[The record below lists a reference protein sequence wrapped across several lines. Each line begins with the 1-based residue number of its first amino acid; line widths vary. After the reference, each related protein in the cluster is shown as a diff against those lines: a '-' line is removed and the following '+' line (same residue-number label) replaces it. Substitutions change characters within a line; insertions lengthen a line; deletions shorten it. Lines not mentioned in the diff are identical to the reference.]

1 VVPAVTE
8 RPDERCWDPVET
20 WPGERLREFQTS
32 ALRRQLAYVGA
43 RSDYYRGRW
52 RDLGFEPGDVRE
64 LDDLAALP
72 VVGKDDYAAA
82 LADAP
87 PWGSFVAADPADV
100 RRVHF
105 SSGTTGQP
113 TPVCWTQPDLDRWA
127 DLWARMAYSQG
138 VRAADV
144 HQCLFGYA
152 WFVGGLGGTAGMA
165 RIGATVI
172 PAGSGDTDRQLDA
185 IARYGTTSVSGTPS
199 FVLHLAD
206 VAASQGRPLR
216 DSRVR
221 HVQVGGEPG
230 AGIPATRRVIEQQWG
245 ARCFDGYGSL
255 EFQPIAWEC
264 SEQLGGH
271 LAEDAIYAEVVAPDT
286 RQPVPDGTPGVLVL
300 THLDKQACPLV
311 RWWTGDVVVRD
322 RTACACGRTH
332 ARLAGG
338 VLGRQDDMLV
348 VRGVNVFP
356 GAVEQLVRRARQAA
370 GEYQIVL
377 SDEVT
382 DPVTG
387 YLTAIGLRVETT
399 ATDTGRFAREL
410 AGAVRAQLGVRCI
423 VTPVPAGTLPRSTHK
438 SRRVVREGA
447 KRKDAT

>member
-1 VVPAVTE
+1 VTAQ
-8 RPDERCWDPVET
+8 PDGRYWDPVET
-20 WPGERLREFQTS
+20 WPAERLREFQAS
-32 ALRRQLAYVGA
+32 ALRRQLAYVGMH
-43 RSDYYRGRW
+43 SEYYRGRW
-52 RDLGFEPGDVRE
+52 RDLGFEPGDVHD

-72 VVGKDDYAAA
+72 AVGKDDYVMA
-82 LADAP
+82 LASAP
-87 PWGSFVAADPADV
+87 PWGAFAAAGQADV

-105 SSGTTGQP
+105 SSGTTGRP
-113 TPVCWTQPDLDRWA
+113 APVCWTQPDLDRWA

-138 VRAADV
+138 VRAGDV
-144 HQCLFGYA
+144 HQCLFGYP

-172 PAGSGDTDRQLDA
+172 PAGSGDTDRQLDT

-206 VAASQGRPLR
+206 VAAGQGRPLR
-216 DSRVR
+216 DSTVR

-230 AGIPATRRVIEQQWG
+230 AGVPATRRAIEEQWG
-245 ARCFDGYGSL
+245 ARCYDGYGSL

-264 SEQLGGH
+264 AEQAGGH
-271 LAEDAIYAEVVAPDT
+271 LAEDALYAEVLDSDT
-286 RQPVPDGTPGVLVL
+286 RQPVPDGTAGVLVL

-322 RTACACGRTH
+322 RSTCACGRTH

-348 VRGVNVFP
+348 IRGVNVFP
-356 GAVEQLVRRARQAA
+356 SAVEELVRRAPQAA

-377 SDEVT
+377 SPEVT

-387 YLTAIGLRVETT
+387 YLTAIELRVETT
-399 ATDTGRFAREL
+399 ATDFGQFAREL
-410 AGAVRAQLGVRCI
+410 ADAARAQLGVRCL
-423 VTPVPAGTLPRSTHK
+423 VTPLPAGTLPRSTHK
-438 SRRVVREGA
+438 SRRVVREDA
-447 KRKDAT
+447 ERKGV

>member
-1 VVPAVTE
+1 MTA
-8 RPDERCWDPVET
+8 RPDGRYWDPVET
-20 WPGERLREFQTS
+20 WPAGRLREFQTS
-32 ALRRQLAYVGA
+32 ALRRQLGYVGA
-43 RSDYYRGRW
+43 HSEYYRARW
-52 RDLGFEPGDVRE
+52 HDLGFEPGDVRDP
-64 LDDLAALP
+64 DDLAALP
-72 VVGKDDYAAA
+72 AVGKDEYVAA

-87 PWGSFVAADPADV
+87 PWGAFVAANPADV

-105 SSGTTGQP
+105 SSGTTGRP

-138 VRAADV
+138 VRADDV

-172 PAGSGDTDRQLDA
+172 PAGSGDTDRQLDT
-185 IARYGTTSVSGTPS
+185 IAHYGTTSVSGTPS
-199 FVLHLAD
+199 FLLHLAD
-206 VAASQGRPLR
+206 VAAGQGRPLR
-216 DSRVR
+216 DARVR

-230 AGIPATRRVIEQQWG
+230 ACIPATRRAIEEQWG
-245 ARCFDGYGSL
+245 GRCFDGYGSL

-264 SEQLGGH
+264 AEQAGGH
-271 LAEDAIYAEVVAPDT
+271 LAEDEHYAEVVDPGT

-300 THLDKQACPLV
+300 THLGKQACPLV

-322 RTACACGRTH
+322 RGICACGRTH
-332 ARLAGG
+332 ARLVGG

-356 GAVEQLVRRARQAA
+356 SAVEQLVRRTPQAL

-377 SDEVT
+377 SPEVT

-387 YLTAIGLRVETT
+387 YLTAIGLRVETS
-399 ATDTGRFAREL
+399 AADTDSFARGL
-410 AGAVRAQLGVRCI
+410 ADAARAQLGVRCL
-423 VTPVPAGTLPRSTHK
+423 VTPVAAGTLPRSTHK
-438 SRRVVREGA
+438 SRRVVREDALRKGA
-447 KRKDAT
+447 T

>member
-1 VVPAVTE
+1 VVAAVTA
-8 RPDERCWDPVET
+8 RPDGRYWDPVET
-20 WPGERLREFQTS
+20 WPAGRLREFQAA

-43 RSDYYRGRW
+43 RSAYYRGRW

-64 LDDLAALP
+64 PGDLAALP
-72 VVGKDDYAAA
+72 VTGKDDYVAA
-82 LADAP
+82 LATAP
-87 PWGSFVAADPADV
+87 PWGALAAADPADV

-105 SSGTTGQP
+105 SSGTTGEP

-144 HQCLFGYA
+144 HQCLFGYP

-172 PAGSGDTDRQLDA
+172 PAGSGDTGRQLDT

-206 VAASQGRPLR
+206 IAASQGRPLR
-216 DSRVR
+216 ESRVR
-221 HVQVGGEPG
+221 HLQVGGEPG
-230 AGIPATRRVIEQQWG
+230 AGIPATRRAIEQQWG
-245 ARCFDGYGSL
+245 ARCYDGYGSL

-264 SEQLGGH
+264 SEQQGGH
-271 LAEDAIYAEVVAPDT
+271 LAEDALYAEVVDDDT

-311 RWWTGDVVVRD
+311 RWWTGDVVIRD
-322 RTACACGRTH
+322 SGTCGCGRTH
-332 ARLAGG
+332 ARLRGG

-356 GAVEQLVRRARQAA
+356 SAVEQLVRRTPQAG

-382 DPVTG
+382 DAATG

-399 ATDTGRFAREL
+399 AADPGQFAREL
-410 AGAVRAQLGVRCI
+410 ADAARAQLGVRCL
-423 VTPVPAGTLPRSTHK
+423 VTPVPAGSLPRSTHK
-438 SRRVVREGA
+438 SRRVVRE
-447 KRKDAT
+447 DATGKGPS

>member
-1 VVPAVTE
+1 VTLPSGE
-8 RPDERCWDPVET
+8 RYWDPAET
-20 WPGERLREFQTS
+20 WPAERLREFQAR

-43 RSDYYRGRW
+43 RSEYYHGRW
-52 RDLGFEPGDVRE
+52 RELGFEPGDVRAPE
-64 LDDLAALP
+64 DLAALP
-72 VVGKDDYAAA
+72 VTGKEDYAAA
-82 LADAP
+82 LAADP

-144 HQCLFGYA
+144 HQCLFGYP

-172 PAGSGDTDRQLDA
+172 PAGSGDTDRQLDTL
-185 IARYGTTSVSGTPS
+185 ARYGTTSVSGTPS

-230 AGIPATRRVIEQQWG
+230 AGIPATRRAIEERWG

-264 SEQLGGH
+264 TEQRGGH
-271 LAEDAIYAEVVAPDT
+271 LAEDALYAEVVAADT
-286 RQPVPDGTPGVLVL
+286 GRPVPDGTPGVLVL

-311 RWWTGDVVVRD
+311 RWRTGDVVVRD
-322 RTACACGRTH
+322 PAPCGCGRTH

-348 VRGVNVFP
+348 VRGVNLFP
-356 GAVEQLVRRARQAA
+356 SAVEQLVRRTPDAC

-382 DPVTG
+382 DPATG
-387 YLTAIGLRVETT
+387 YLTAIGLRVETK
-399 ATDTGRFAREL
+399 AADPDSFARDL
-410 AGAVRAQLGVRCI
+410 AGAARAQLGVRCV

-438 SRRVVREGA
+438 SKRVVREGA
-447 KRKDAT
+447 PRKDAS